1 MRISQTTLRA
11 VCATAATFLPSDRQP
26 AAPRDLIR
34 AVSAAVERR
43 LEDEDLTLGE
53 KYYVREA
60 AVEAVGP
67 WSNRWARADLASE
80 LCDVARE
87 GLDLTEL
94 VGAPYGLAA
103 GRIWWHGA
111 FSASRVIRR
120 LHGPRSGLSFCGR
133 PWVNVWV
140 DDEHAVNPRVLRAE
154 FTGGRR
160 DTSGQCPVRSAPRLD
175 SLSGRVRILSSPA
188 ISSVLPG
195 TSGDL
200 QRWT

>member
-11 VCATAATFLPSDRQP
+11 VCATAAAFLPSDRQP
-26 AAPRDLIR
+26 ASPRDLIR
-34 AVSAAVERR
+34 AVTAAVERR

-53 KYYVREA
+53 KYRVREA

-67 WSNRWARADLASE
+67 WSNRWTRADLAGE
-80 LCDVARE
+80 LHDVARE
-87 GLDLTEL
+87 GLDLAEL
-94 VGAPYGLAA
+94 VGAPYGPAA

-120 LHGPRSGLSFCGR
+120 LHGPRSGLSFGGR

-160 DTSGQCPVRSAPRLD
+160 DTSGQCPGRSEARLD
-175 SLSGRVRILSSPA
+175 SLSRRVRILSSPA
-188 ISSVLPG
+188 ISPVLPG
-195 TSGDL
+195 TSGGF
-200 QRWT
+200 QR